1 MRSAPIAENAAA
13 ERLFTKAE
21 DHQKFADMEI
31 ADAANWTA
39 TWQMWATLAIIGVVV
54 GFYVLDRFSLEL
66 VSAGAIVALLI
77 LFQAAPLEINGV
89 NQLSA
94 QALLAGFASPALFAI
109 LGLLIIGQGM
119 FQSGALEHPTE
130 YLLRA
135 YDSRPLL
142 ITGAVFLFVMVVSAF
157 LNNTPVVVMFIPIMA
172 AIAQQSK
179 IPVSRLMMPL
189 SFLSIFGGMTTLIGS
204 STNLL
209 AAESYRATTG
219 GEIGFF
225 ELTPMGLILA
235 GVGILYMATVGRWLM
250 PLRQNP
256 NQEIV
261 TEREGKHFIA
271 QIEINRGHPLIGKG
285 PVAGLFVDL
294 PDITVRM
301 VQRRD
306 KAILPPFDDFKF
318 RSGDVVIVAATRSA
332 LTSLLKSNP
341 EILDGL
347 VSETNLGD
355 DEDGTSQR
363 STQLTMVEA
372 IVAPGSR
379 LIGRSI
385 AQIGFHYQTNCV
397 ILGIERRSR
406 MIRTQMNTIRLEAG
420 DVLLI
425 LGDLN
430 DVRALRADRD
440 ILLLEWSMT
449 GLPDPRNAR
458 IAALIFAGVVAATAF
473 GVAPIAITAIAGATA
488 MVATGCLNVRQAARA
503 IDRRIY
509 LLIGASLAM
518 GAALERTGGAALI
531 GDALATASADFG
543 PVVLISAFFIICAAL
558 TNVLSNNA
566 TAVLFTP
573 IAVSAAQQAGIDE
586 HFLVLTVIFGS
597 NCSFATPVA
606 YQTNLLVMTPGHY
619 KFRDFFTVGAPL
631 IVLIW
636 IVYTAIAPFYF
647 NL

>member
-1 MRSAPIAENAAA
+1 MDTILAAP
-13 ERLFTKAE
+13 
-21 DHQKFADMEI
+21 
-31 ADAANWTA
+31 
-39 TWQMWATLAIIGVVV
+39 WQMWATMAIIGVTIV
-54 GFYVLDRFSLEL
+54 FYVLDRFPLEL
-66 VSAGAIVALLI
+66 VSAGAIVALLC
-77 LFQAAPLEINGV
+77 LFLISPLQNNGV
-89 NQLSA
+89 SVISTETLLS
-94 QALLAGFASPALFAI
+94 GFASPALFSI
-109 LGLLIIGQGM
+109 LSLLIIGQGM

-135 YDSRPLL
+135 FDKRP
-142 ITGAVFLFVMVVSAF
+142 VFVIISVFFFIMIVSAF

-172 AIAQQSK
+172 ALAQQSK
-179 IPVSRLMMPL
+179 TAVARYMMPL
-189 SFLSIFGGMTTLIGS
+189 SYLSILGGMTTIIGS

-219 GEIGFF
+219 SEIGFF

-235 GVGILYMATVGRWLM
+235 GAGIIYMATVGRWLM
-250 PLRQNP
+250 PVRENP
-256 NQEIV
+256 NQQAIN
-261 TEREGKHFIA
+261 EREGKHFIA
-271 QIEINRGHPLIGKG
+271 QVEISRGHPLIGKG

-301 VQRRD
+301 VQRRE
-306 KAILPPFDDFKF
+306 KAILPPFDDFAFKT
-318 RSGDVVIVAATRSA
+318 GDVVIVAATRSA
-332 LTSLLKSNP
+332 LTGLLKSNP
-341 EILDGL
+341 DILEGL
-347 VSETNLGD
+347 MAETSIAD
-355 DEDGTSQR
+355 EEDGSVQR

-385 AQIGFHYQTNCV
+385 AQISFHAQTDCV

-425 LGDLN
+425 LGDIN
-430 DVRALRADRD
+430 DIRALRADRD
-440 ILLLEWSMT
+440 ILLLEWSMQ

-458 IAALIFAGVVAATAF
+458 IAASIFTAVVALAAT
-473 GVAPIAITAIAGATA
+473 GLAPISVASIGGATA

-518 GAALERTGGAALI
+518 GAALERTGGAAVI
-531 GDALATASADFG
+531 GDALAATAGQFG
-543 PVVLISAFFIICAAL
+543 PAVLASAFFIICAGL

-573 IAVSAAQQAGIDE
+573 IAVSAANQLGMDE
-586 HFLVLTVIFGS
+586 HILVLSVIFGS
-597 NCSFATPVA
+597 NCSFATPIA

-619 KFRDFFTVGAPL
+619 KFRDFMIVGGPL
-631 IVLIW
+631 IILIW
-636 IVYTAIAPFYF
+636 LVYTAVAPFYF
-647 NL
+647 GLN

>member
-1 MRSAPIAENAAA
+1 MMEIFLSAP
-13 ERLFTKAE
+13 
-21 DHQKFADMEI
+21 
-31 ADAANWTA
+31 
-39 TWQMWATLAIIGVVV
+39 WQMWATMAIIAVTIV
-54 GFYVLDRFSLEL
+54 FYTLDRFPLEL

-77 LFQAAPLEINGV
+77 LFLLAPLEVQNENV
-89 NQLSA
+89 LSTET
-94 QALLAGFASPALFAI
+94 LLAGFASPALFAI

-119 FQSGALEHPTE
+119 FQAGALEHPTE

-135 YDSRPLL
+135 FDKRPVLV
-142 ITGAVFLFVMVVSAF
+142 TGLVFLFIMAVSAF

-179 IPVSRLMMPL
+179 IRVSRFMMPL
-189 SFLSIFGGMTTLIGS
+189 SYISILGGMTTLIGS

-209 AAESYRATTG
+209 AAQSYRATTG

-235 GVGILYMATVGRWLM
+235 SAGVVYMLTAGRWLL
-250 PLRQNP
+250 PARENP
-256 NQEIV
+256 NQPG
-261 TEREGKHFIA
+261 TNEREGKHFIA
-271 QIEINRGHPLIGKG
+271 QIEINRGHPLIGIG

-301 VQRRD
+301 VQRRER
-306 KAILPPFDDFKF
+306 AILPPFEDFTF
-318 RSGDVVIVAATRSA
+318 RAGDVVIVAATRTA

-341 EILDGL
+341 EMLEGL
-347 VSETNLGD
+347 MAETSIAD
-355 DEDGTSQR
+355 DEDGSVQR

-379 LIGRSI
+379 LIGRSV
-385 AQIGFHYQTNCV
+385 AQISFHAQTNCV

-425 LGDLN
+425 LGDIK
-430 DVRALRADRD
+430 DIRALRSDRD
-440 ILLLEWSMT
+440 ILLLEWSMQ
-449 GLPDPRNAR
+449 GLPDQRNAR
-458 IAALIFAGVVAATAF
+458 IAALIFAAVIGFTAS
-473 GVAPIAITAIAGATA
+473 GITPIAVSAIAGATA
-488 MVATGCLNVRQAARA
+488 MVAAGCLNVRQAARA

-518 GAALERTGGAALI
+518 GVALERTGGAAFI
-531 GDALATASADFG
+531 GEALASSAGAFG
-543 PVVLISAFFIICAAL
+543 QTMLISAFFIMCAAL

-573 IAVSAAQQAGIDE
+573 VAVAAAHQLGMDE
-586 HFLVLTVIFGS
+586 HILVLTVIFGS
-597 NCSFATPVA
+597 NCSFATPIA

-619 KFRDFFTVGAPL
+619 KFRDFLVVGGPL
-631 IVLIW
+631 IILLW
-636 IVYTAIAPFYF
+636 IVYTIVAPFYF
-647 NL
+647 GLN

>member
-1 MRSAPIAENAAA
+1 
-13 ERLFTKAE
+13 
-21 DHQKFADMEI
+21 
-31 ADAANWTA
+31 
-39 TWQMWATLAIIGVVV
+39 MWATLAIIGVTIVM
-54 GFYVLDRFSLEL
+54 YTLDRFSLEL

-77 LFQAAPLEINGV
+77 LFLASPMIRDGENLLTTETL
-89 NQLSA
+89 LS
-94 QALLAGFASPALFAI
+94 GFASPALFAI

-119 FQSGALEHPTE
+119 FQSGALEHPTDF
-130 YLLRA
+130 LLRA
-135 YDSRPLL
+135 FDKRPRV
-142 ITGAVFLFVMVVSAF
+142 IIGAIFIFIMVISAF
-157 LNNTPVVVMFIPIMA
+157 LNNTPVVVMFIPIMSA
-172 AIAQQSK
+172 LAQQSK
-179 IPVSRLMMPL
+179 IPVARFMMPL
-189 SFLSIFGGMTTLIGS
+189 SFLSIFGGMTTIIGS

-209 AAESYRATTG
+209 ALQSYRATTG

-235 GVGILYMATVGRWLM
+235 ATGVVYLLVFGRWLI
-250 PLRQNP
+250 PARDNP
-256 NQEIV
+256 NQQAIN
-261 TEREGKHFIA
+261 EREGKHFIA
-271 QIEINRGHPLIGKG
+271 QIEITRGHPLIGIG

-301 VQRRD
+301 VQRRE
-306 KAILPPFDDFKF
+306 KAILPPFDDFAFKT
-318 RSGDVVIVAATRSA
+318 GDVVIVAATRTS

-341 EILDGL
+341 DILEGL
-347 VSETNLGD
+347 MAETSIAD
-355 DEDGTSQR
+355 EEDGSVQR

-385 AQIGFHYQTNCV
+385 AQIGFHAQTDCV

-425 LGDLN
+425 LGDIN
-430 DVRALRADRD
+430 DIRNLRSDRD
-440 ILLLEWSMT
+440 ILMLEWSMQ

-458 IAALIFAGVVAATAF
+458 VAALIFAGVVASVTS
-473 GVAPIAITAIAGATA
+473 GIAPIAVAAITGATA
-488 MVATGCLNVRQAARA
+488 MVALGCLNVRQAARA
-503 IDRRIY
+503 IDKRIY

-531 GDALATASADFG
+531 GEGLAVTAGQFG
-543 PVVLISAFFIICAAL
+543 PTVLISSFFILCATL

-573 IAVSAAQQAGIDE
+573 IAVSAARLVGIDE
-586 HFLVLTVIFGS
+586 HILVLTVIFGS

-619 KFRDFFTVGAPL
+619 KFSDFMRVGGPL
-631 IVLIW
+631 IIVIW
-636 IVYTAIAPFYF
+636 IVYTAVAPYYF
-647 NL
+647 GLI

>member
-1 MRSAPIAENAAA
+1 MESLIDAP
-13 ERLFTKAE
+13 
-21 DHQKFADMEI
+21 
-31 ADAANWTA
+31 
-39 TWQMWATLAIIGVVV
+39 WQMWATLAIIGVTIVV
-54 GFYVLDRFSLEL
+54 YTIDRFPLEL
-66 VSAGAIVALLI
+66 VSGGVIVALLA
-77 LFQAAPLEINGV
+77 LFLAAPLEDNGV
-89 NQLSA
+89 NQLTTET
-94 QALLAGFASPALFAI
+94 LLSGFASPALFAI
-109 LGLLIIGQGM
+109 LGLLIVGQGM

-135 YDSRPLL
+135 YDKQPIL
-142 ITGAVFLFVMVVSAF
+142 ITAAIFLFIMAVSAF

-172 AIAQQSK
+172 ALAQQGK
-179 IPVSRLMMPL
+179 ISVSRFMMPL
-189 SFLSIFGGMTTLIGS
+189 SYLSIFGGMTTIIGS

-209 AAESYRATTG
+209 ALQSYRATTG

-225 ELTPMGLILA
+225 ELTPMGSLLA
-235 GVGILYMATVGRWLM
+235 GAGVIYMLTAGRWLM
-250 PLRQNP
+250 PIRQNP
-256 NQEIV
+256 NQTAIN
-261 TEREGKHFIA
+261 EREGKHFIA
-271 QIEINRGHPLIGKG
+271 QIEITRGHPLIGKG
-285 PVAGLFVDL
+285 PISGLFVDL

-301 VQRRD
+301 VQRRE
-306 KAILPPFDDFKF
+306 KAILPPFDDFAFK
-318 RSGDVVIVAATRSA
+318 SGDVVIVAATRTA

-341 EILDGL
+341 EMLEGL
-347 VSETNLGD
+347 MAETSIAD
-355 DEDGTSQR
+355 EEDGSVQR

-385 AQIGFHYQTNCV
+385 AQIGFHAQTDCV
-397 ILGIERRSR
+397 IVGIERRSR

-425 LGDLN
+425 LGDIN
-430 DVRALRADRD
+430 DIRNLRSDRD
-440 ILLLEWSMT
+440 ILLLEWSMQ

-458 IAALIFAGVVAATAF
+458 VAAFIFAAIIAATATGF
-473 GVAPIAITAIAGATA
+473 APIAVAAITGATA

-531 GDALATASADFG
+531 GEGISSAVGGLGPTA
-543 PVVLISAFFIICAAL
+543 VLSAFFILCAGL

-573 IAVSAAQQAGIDE
+573 IAVSAARQLGIDE
-586 HFLVLTVIFGS
+586 HILVLTVIFGS

-606 YQTNLLVMTPGHY
+606 YQTNLLVMSPGHY
-619 KFRDFFTVGAPL
+619 KFRDFMVVGGPL
-631 IVLIW
+631 IILIW
-636 IVYTAIAPFYF
+636 LVYTIVAPFYYGL
-647 NL
+647 N

>member
-1 MRSAPIAENAAA
+1 M
-13 ERLFTKAE
+13 
-21 DHQKFADMEI
+21 
-31 ADAANWTA
+31 
-39 TWQMWATLAIIGVVV
+39 AIIAVTIV
-54 GFYVLDRFSLEL
+54 FYTLDRFPLEL
-66 VSAGAIVALLI
+66 ISAGAIVGLLI
-77 LFQAAPLEINGV
+77 LFLIAPMESRGTNI
-89 NQLSA
+89 LSTET
-94 QALLAGFASPALFAI
+94 LLAGFASPALFAI

-119 FQSGALEHPTE
+119 FQAGALEHPTE

-135 YDSRPLL
+135 FDKRPVLV
-142 ITGAVFLFVMVVSAF
+142 TGLVFLFIMVVSAF

-179 IPVSRLMMPL
+179 IRVSRFMMPL
-189 SFLSIFGGMTTLIGS
+189 SYLSILGGMTTLIGS

-209 AAESYRATTG
+209 AAQSYRATTG

-235 GVGILYMATVGRWLM
+235 GAGILYMLTAGRWLL
-250 PLRQNP
+250 PARENP
-256 NQEIV
+256 NQ
-261 TEREGKHFIA
+261 TGTSEREGKHFIA
-271 QIEINRGHPLIGKG
+271 QIEINRGHPLIGIG

-301 VQRRD
+301 IQRRER
-306 KAILPPFDDFKF
+306 AILPPFEDFTF

-341 EILDGL
+341 EMLEGL
-347 VSETNLGD
+347 MAETSIAD
-355 DEDGTSQR
+355 EEDGSVQR

-379 LIGRSI
+379 LIGRSV
-385 AQIGFHYQTNCV
+385 AQIGFHAQTNCV

-425 LGDLN
+425 LGDIK
-430 DVRALRADRD
+430 DIRALRADRD
-440 ILLLEWSMT
+440 ILLLEWSMQ
-449 GLPDPRNAR
+449 GLPDQRNAR
-458 IAALIFAGVVAATAF
+458 VAALIFAAVIAFTAS
-473 GVAPIAITAIAGATA
+473 GLAPIAVSAIAGATA
-488 MVATGCLNVRQAARA
+488 MVAAGCLNVRQAARA

-518 GAALERTGGAALI
+518 GVALERTGGAAFI
-531 GDALATASADFG
+531 GEALATSAGSFG
-543 PVVLISAFFIICAAL
+543 PTVLISAFFIMCAAL

-573 IAVSAAQQAGIDE
+573 VAVAAAQQLGMNE
-586 HFLVLTVIFGS
+586 HILVLTVIFGS
-597 NCSFATPVA
+597 NCSFATPIA

-619 KFRDFFTVGAPL
+619 KFKDFLVVGGPL
-631 IVLIW
+631 IILLW
-636 IVYTAIAPFYF
+636 IVYTAVAPFYYGL
-647 NL
+647 N

>member
-1 MRSAPIAENAAA
+1 
-13 ERLFTKAE
+13 
-21 DHQKFADMEI
+21 MEI
-31 ADAANWTA
+31 FLEAP
-39 TWQMWATLAIIGVVV
+39 WQMWATLGIISVTII
-54 GFYVLDRFSLEL
+54 FYTLDRFPLEL
-66 VSAGAIVALLI
+66 VSAGAIVALLF
-77 LFQAAPLEINGV
+77 LFLVAPMSRDGV
-89 NQLSA
+89 NVLTTETLLS
-94 QALLAGFASPALFAI
+94 GFASPALFAI

-135 YDSRPLL
+135 FDKRPRFV
-142 ITGAVFLFVMVVSAF
+142 IAAVFFFVMVISAF

-172 AIAQQSK
+172 ALAQQSK
-179 IPVSRLMMPL
+179 TPVARFMMPL
-189 SFLSIFGGMTTLIGS
+189 SFLSIFGGMTTIIGS

-209 AAESYRATTG
+209 ALQSYRATTG
-219 GEIGFF
+219 TEIGFF

-235 GVGILYMATVGRWLM
+235 SVGIIYLLTVGRWLM
-250 PLRQNP
+250 PLRSNP
-256 NQEIV
+256 NQPAIN
-261 TEREGKHFIA
+261 EREGKHFIA
-271 QIEINRGHPLIGKG
+271 QIEITRGHPLVGKG

-301 VQRRD
+301 VQRR
-306 KAILPPFDDFKF
+306 KNAILPPFDDFAFKT
-318 RSGDVVIVAATRSA
+318 GDMVIVAATRPA

-341 EILDGL
+341 DMLEGL
-347 VSETNLGD
+347 MAETSIAD
-355 DEDGTSQR
+355 EEDGSVQR
-363 STQLTMVEA
+363 STQLTMIEA

-385 AQIGFHYQTNCV
+385 VQIGFHAQTDCV
-397 ILGIERRSR
+397 IVGIERRSR

-425 LGDLN
+425 LGDIN
-430 DVRALRADRD
+430 DVRNLRSDRD
-440 ILLLEWSMT
+440 ILMLEWSMQ

-458 IAALIFAGVVAATAF
+458 IAALIFAGVVGATAS
-473 GVAPIAITAIAGATA
+473 GLAPIAISAIAGATA

-531 GDALATASADFG
+531 GEGLAVTAGQFG
-543 PVVLISAFFIICAAL
+543 PTVLISAFFILCAGL

-573 IAVSAAQQAGIDE
+573 IAVSAARLVGIDE
-586 HFLVLTVIFGS
+586 HILVLTVIFGS

-619 KFRDFFTVGAPL
+619 KFSDFTKVGGPL
-631 IVLIW
+631 IILIW
-636 IVYTAIAPFYF
+636 LVYTAVAPFYF
-647 NL
+647 GLV

>member
-1 MRSAPIAENAAA
+1 MDTFLAAP
-13 ERLFTKAE
+13 
-21 DHQKFADMEI
+21 
-31 ADAANWTA
+31 
-39 TWQMWATLAIIGVVV
+39 WQMWATMAIIGATII
-54 GFYVLDRFSLEL
+54 FYVIDRFPLEL

-77 LFQAAPLEINGV
+77 LFLVSPMIEGGTNV
-89 NQLSA
+89 LSTET
-94 QALLAGFASPALFAI
+94 LLSGFASPALFSI
-109 LGLLIIGQGM
+109 LSLLIIGQGM

-135 YDSRPLL
+135 FDKRPLL
-142 ITGAVFLFVMVVSAF
+142 VIGAVFLFIMVVSAF

-179 IPVSRLMMPL
+179 TAVARYMMPL
-189 SFLSIFGGMTTLIGS
+189 SYLSIFGGMTTIIGS

-235 GVGILYMATVGRWLM
+235 GTGIFYMLTVGRWLI
-250 PLRQNP
+250 PIRENP
-256 NQEIV
+256 NQQAM

-285 PVAGLFVDL
+285 PVAGLFTDL

-301 VQRRD
+301 VQRRE
-306 KAILPPFDDFKF
+306 KAILPPFDDFAF
-318 RSGDVVIVAATRSA
+318 RSGDVVIVAATRAS
-332 LTSLLKSNP
+332 LTALLKSNP
-341 EILDGL
+341 DILEGL
-347 VSETNLGD
+347 MAETSIAD
-355 DEDGTSQR
+355 EEDGSVQR

-385 AQIGFHYQTNCV
+385 AQISFHAQTDCV

-425 LGDLN
+425 LGDVN
-430 DVRALRADRD
+430 DIRALRADRD
-440 ILLLEWSMT
+440 ILLLEWSMQ

-458 IAALIFAGVVAATAF
+458 IAAFIFTAVVTLAAT
-473 GVAPIAITAIAGATA
+473 GMAPISIASIGGATA
-488 MVATGCLNVRQAARA
+488 MVAFGCLNVRQAARA

-518 GAALERTGGAALI
+518 GAALERTGGAAVI
-531 GDALATASADFG
+531 GDALAATAGQLG
-543 PVVLISAFFIICAAL
+543 PGVLASAFFIICAAL

-573 IAVSAAQQAGIDE
+573 IAVSAAKQLGMDE
-586 HFLVLTVIFGS
+586 HILVLSVIFGS
-597 NCSFATPVA
+597 NCSFATPIA

-619 KFRDFFTVGAPL
+619 KFRDFLVVGGPL
-631 IVLIW
+631 IILIW
-636 IVYTAIAPFYF
+636 LVYSAVAPFYF
-647 NL
+647 GLN

>member
-1 MRSAPIAENAAA
+1 METFLAAP
-13 ERLFTKAE
+13 
-21 DHQKFADMEI
+21 
-31 ADAANWTA
+31 
-39 TWQMWATLAIIGVVV
+39 WQMWATLAVIGVTII
-54 GFYVLDRFSLEL
+54 FYTLDRFPLEL
-66 VSAGAIVALLI
+66 ISAGAIVGLLL
-77 LFQAAPLEINGV
+77 LF
-89 NQLSA
+89 
-94 QALLAGFASPALFAI
+94 LLAPIEANGENLLTTETLLSGFASPALFAI

-119 FQSGALEHPTE
+119 FQSGSLEHPTE

-135 YDSRPLL
+135 FDKRPII
-142 ITGAVFLFVMVVSAF
+142 ITGVVFAFIMMTSAF

-179 IPVSRLMMPL
+179 IPVARFMMPL
-189 SFLSIFGGMTTLIGS
+189 SYLSIFGGMTTIIGS

-225 ELTPMGLILA
+225 ELTPMGLMLA
-235 GVGILYMATVGRWLM
+235 SVGIVYMATAGRWLM
-250 PLRQNP
+250 PIRAHP
-256 NQEIV
+256 NQ
-261 TEREGKHFIA
+261 TAANEREGKHFIA

-301 VQRRD
+301 VQRRE
-306 KAILPPFDDFKF
+306 KAILPPFDDFAF
-318 RSGDVVIVAATRSA
+318 RAGDVVIVAATRAS
-332 LTSLLKSNP
+332 LTSLLKSSPN
-341 EILDGL
+341 ILEGL
-347 VSETNLGD
+347 MAETSIAD
-355 DEDGTSQR
+355 EEDGSVQR

-379 LIGRSI
+379 LVGRSI
-385 AQIGFHYQTNCV
+385 AQISFHAQTDCV

-425 LGDLN
+425 LGDIN
-430 DVRALRADRD
+430 DIRALRSDRD
-440 ILLLEWSMT
+440 ILLLEWSMQ

-458 IAALIFAGVVAATAF
+458 MAAFIFAGVVGFTAS
-473 GVAPIAITAIAGATA
+473 GLVPIAISALAGATA
-488 MVATGCLNVRQAARA
+488 MIASGCLNVRQAARA

-518 GAALERTGGAALI
+518 GAALERTGGADFI
-531 GDALATASADFG
+531 GDGLAASAGSFG
-543 PVVLISAFFIICAAL
+543 PVALISAFFILCAAL

-573 IAVSAAQQAGIDE
+573 IAVSAAQQVGIDE
-586 HFLVLTVIFGS
+586 HILVLTVIFGS

-619 KFRDFFTVGAPL
+619 KFKDFMTVGGPL
-631 IVLIW
+631 IILVWL
-636 IVYTAIAPFYF
+636 VYTALAPFYF
-647 NL
+647 GLN